1 MRKFLTGLLAAGCVA
16 AAVTGCSGS
25 GSAKETSA
33 PETTTEAAAETKE
46 ETKEETKAAE
56 AEAEKETAAE
66 TKAAAGK
73 TEELLADVEARM
85 NEALGELPESG
96 KGEKIG
102 VLISSTSNEFWGTM
116 KTRYEE
122 AGKELGVEVEVFEAD
137 AEDDTQGQLDAL
149 NTMVT
154 MDFDV
159 IILSPIDG
167 TNLIPG
173 IVAANEA
180 EIPVI
185 NLGPGVDMEALSD
198 AGGHLDGK
206 ITVNFE
212 EQGSTVAND
221 MIARMEDGGKVAIL
235 SGLEGAGQSVGRTNG
250 AKAVFEGAEGVELA
264 AVQACDWDT
273 EKAYEATKDILTA
286 NPDLKGIFACN
297 DNMALAAVQAL
308 QEMGNEDV
316 MVYGVDYT
324 SDAKAA
330 IQEGTMMGS
339 MTYSS
344 AIYTKAA
351 EEMAMLIAQG
361 KTFEEPVYL
370 PLTLVTQDNVA
381 DFEGWK

>member
-1 MRKFLTGLLAAGCVA
+1 MRKFLTVLLTAGYI
-16 AAVTGCSGS
+16 AAVLTGCSGS
-25 GSAKETSA
+25 DGAKETSA
-33 PETTTEAAAETKE
+33 TETTVAAEMQT
-46 ETKEETKAAE
+46 ETEPV
-56 AEAEKETAAE
+56 KETTAASE
-66 TKAAAGK
+66 SESADKAGQ
-73 TEELLADVEARM
+73 LLADVEKRM
-85 NEALGELPESG
+85 NEALGELPKSG
-96 KGEKIG
+96 QGEKIG
-102 VLISSTSNEFWGTM
+102 VLISSTSDEFWGTM

-122 AGKELGVEVEVFEAD
+122 AAKELGIEVTVFEAD

-154 MDFDV
+154 MDFDA

-173 IVAANEA
+173 IVAANNA

-185 NLGPGVDMEALSD
+185 NLGPGVDTEALAD

-221 MIARMEDGGKVAIL
+221 MISRMKDGGEVAIL
-235 SGLEGAGQSVGRTNG
+235 AGLEGAGQSVGRTNG
-250 AKAVFEGAEGVELA
+250 AKAVFESTNGVKLVA
-264 AVQACDWDT
+264 AQACDWDT
-273 EKAYEATKDILTA
+273 AKAYEATRDLLTA
-286 NPDLKGIFACN
+286 HPDLKGIFSCN

-316 MVYGVDYT
+316 LVYGVDYT
-324 SDAKAA
+324 TNAKKA
-330 IQEGTMMGS
+330 IEDGTMMGS

-351 EEMAMLIAQG
+351 EEMAMLIVQG
-361 KTFEEPVYL
+361 KTFDEPVYL

>member
-1 MRKFLTGLLAAGCVA
+1 MRKFLTVLLTAGYI
-16 AAVTGCSGS
+16 AAVLTGCSGS
-25 GSAKETSA
+25 DGAKETSA
-33 PETTTEAAAETKE
+33 TETTVAAEMQT
-46 ETKEETKAAE
+46 ETEPV
-56 AEAEKETAAE
+56 KETTAASE
-66 TKAAAGK
+66 SESADKAGQ
-73 TEELLADVEARM
+73 LLADVEKRM
-85 NEALGELPESG
+85 NEALGELPKSG
-96 KGEKIG
+96 QGEKIG

-122 AGKELGVEVEVFEAD
+122 AAKELGIEVTVFEAD

-154 MDFDV
+154 MDFDA

-173 IVAANEA
+173 IVAANNA

-185 NLGPGVDMEALSD
+185 NLGPGVDTEALAD

-221 MIARMEDGGKVAIL
+221 MISRMKDGGEVAIL
-235 SGLEGAGQSVGRTNG
+235 AGLEGAGQSVGRTNG
-250 AKAVFEGAEGVELA
+250 AKAVFESTNGVKLVA
-264 AVQACDWDT
+264 AQACDWDT
-273 EKAYEATKDILTA
+273 AKAYEATRDLLTA
-286 NPDLKGIFACN
+286 HPDLKGIFSCN

-308 QEMGNEDV
+308 QEMGNENV
-316 MVYGVDYT
+316 SVNGVDYT
-324 SDAKAA
+324 TNAKKA
-330 IQEGTMMGS
+330 IEDGTMMGS

-351 EEMAMLIAQG
+351 EEMAMLIVQG
-361 KTFEEPVYL
+361 KTFDEPVYL

>member
-1 MRKFLTGLLAAGCVA
+1 MRKFLTVLLTAGYI
-16 AAVTGCSGS
+16 AAVLTGCSGS
-25 GSAKETSA
+25 DGAKETSA
-33 PETTTEAAAETKE
+33 TETTVAAEMQT
-46 ETKEETKAAE
+46 ETEPV
-56 AEAEKETAAE
+56 KETTAASE
-66 TKAAAGK
+66 SESADKAGQ
-73 TEELLADVEARM
+73 LLADVEKRM
-85 NEALGELPESG
+85 NEALGELPKSG
-96 KGEKIG
+96 QGEKIG

-122 AGKELGVEVEVFEAD
+122 AAKELGIEVTVFEAD

-154 MDFDV
+154 MDFDA

-173 IVAANEA
+173 IVAANNA

-185 NLGPGVDMEALSD
+185 NLGPGVDTEALAD

-221 MIARMEDGGKVAIL
+221 MISRMKDGGEVAIL
-235 SGLEGAGQSVGRTNG
+235 AGLEGAGQSVGRTHG
-250 AKAVFEGAEGVELA
+250 AKAVFESTNGVKLVA
-264 AVQACDWDT
+264 AQACDWDT
-273 EKAYEATKDILTA
+273 AKAYEATRDLLTA
-286 NPDLKGIFACN
+286 HPDLKGIFSCN

-316 MVYGVDYT
+316 LVYGVDYT
-324 SDAKAA
+324 TNAKKA
-330 IQEGTMMGS
+330 IEDGTMMGS

-351 EEMAMLIAQG
+351 EEMAMLIVQG
-361 KTFEEPVYL
+361 KTFDEPVYL

>member
-1 MRKFLTGLLAAGCVA
+1 MKKRILSVLLAVSCMAMVMAGCGGKEDAPEAETAGREETAEEATDGEDETDAQEEESGA
-16 AAVTGCSGS
+16 AAMIAGV
-25 GSAKETSA
+25 
-33 PETTTEAAAETKE
+33 E
-46 ETKEETKAAE
+46 EQ
-56 AEAEKETAAE
+56 
-66 TKAAAGK
+66 
-73 TEELLADVEARM
+73 M
-85 NEALGELPESG
+85 NQALGELPETG

-102 VLISSTSNEFWGTM
+102 ILISSTSNEFWGTM

-122 AGKELGVEVEVFEAD
+122 AAEELGIEVEVFEAS

-149 NTMVT
+149 NTMIP
-154 MDFDV
+154 MGFDA

-173 IVAANEA
+173 IVAANE
-180 EIPVI
+180 EGIPVI
-185 NLGPGVDMEALSD
+185 NLGPGVDMDALAD
-198 AGGHLDGK
+198 ANGHLDGK

-221 MIARMEDGGKVAIL
+221 MISRMPDGGKVAIL
-235 SGLEGAGQSVGRTNG
+235 AGLEGAGQSVGRTNG
-250 AKAVFEGAEGVELA
+250 ATKVFEETEGIELVA
-264 AVQACDWDT
+264 TQACDWDT

-286 NPDLKGIFACN
+286 HPELKGIFACN
-297 DNMALAAVQAL
+297 DNMALAAVRAL
-308 QEMGNEDV
+308 QEMENKDV

-330 IQEGTMMGS
+330 IEEGTLMGS

-344 AIYTKAA
+344 SVYTKAA
-351 EEMAMLIAQG
+351 EEMAMLIVQG

-370 PLTLVTQDNVA
+370 PLTLVNQDNVS

>member
-1 MRKFLTGLLAAGCVA
+1 MRKFLSVLLTAGYI
-16 AAVTGCSGS
+16 AAVLTGCSGS
-25 GSAKETSA
+25 DGAKETSA
-33 PETTTEAAAETKE
+33 TETTVAAEMQT
-46 ETKEETKAAE
+46 ETEPV
-56 AEAEKETAAE
+56 KETTAASE
-66 TKAAAGK
+66 SESESADKAGQ
-73 TEELLADVEARM
+73 LLADVEKRM
-85 NEALGELPESG
+85 NEALGELPKSG
-96 KGEKIG
+96 QGEKIG

-122 AGKELGVEVEVFEAD
+122 AAKELGIEVTVFEAD

-154 MDFDV
+154 MDFDA

-173 IVAANEA
+173 IVAANNA

-185 NLGPGVDMEALSD
+185 NLGPGVDTEALAD

-221 MIARMEDGGKVAIL
+221 MISRMKDGGEVAIL
-235 SGLEGAGQSVGRTNG
+235 AGLEGAGQSVGRTNG
-250 AKAVFEGAEGVELA
+250 AKAVFESTNGVKLVA
-264 AVQACDWDT
+264 AQACDWDT
-273 EKAYEATKDILTA
+273 AKAYEATRDLLTA
-286 NPDLKGIFACN
+286 HPDLKGIFSCN

-316 MVYGVDYT
+316 LVYGVDYT
-324 SDAKAA
+324 TNAKKA
-330 IQEGTMMGS
+330 IEDGTMMGS

-351 EEMAMLIAQG
+351 EEMAMLIVQG
-361 KTFEEPVYL
+361 KTFDEPVYL

-381 DFEGWK
+381 DFEDWK

>member
-1 MRKFLTGLLAAGCVA
+1 MRKFLTVLFTAGYI
-16 AAVTGCSGS
+16 AAVLTGCSGS
-25 GSAKETSA
+25 DGAKETSA
-33 PETTTEAAAETKE
+33 TETTVAAEMQT
-46 ETKEETKAAE
+46 ETEPV
-56 AEAEKETAAE
+56 KETTAASE
-66 TKAAAGK
+66 SESADKAGQ
-73 TEELLADVEARM
+73 LLADVEKRM
-85 NEALGELPESG
+85 NEALGELPKSG
-96 KGEKIG
+96 QGEKIG

-122 AGKELGVEVEVFEAD
+122 AAKELGIEVTVFEAD

-154 MDFDV
+154 MDFDA

-173 IVAANEA
+173 IVAANNA

-185 NLGPGVDMEALSD
+185 NLGPGVDTEALAD

-221 MIARMEDGGKVAIL
+221 MISRMKDGGEVAIL
-235 SGLEGAGQSVGRTNG
+235 AGLEGAGQSVGRTNG
-250 AKAVFEGAEGVELA
+250 AKAVFESTNGVKLVA
-264 AVQACDWDT
+264 AQACDWDT
-273 EKAYEATKDILTA
+273 AKAYEATRDLLTA
-286 NPDLKGIFACN
+286 HPDLKGIFSCN

-316 MVYGVDYT
+316 LVYGVDYT
-324 SDAKAA
+324 TNAKKA
-330 IQEGTMMGS
+330 IEDGTMMGS

-351 EEMAMLIAQG
+351 EEMAMLIVQG
-361 KTFEEPVYL
+361 KTFDEPVYL

>member
-1 MRKFLTGLLAAGCVA
+1 MRKCFTGLLAAGCI
-16 AAVTGCSGS
+16 AAVLTGCGSSDSG
-25 GSAKETSA
+25 KETSA
-33 PETTTEAAAETKE
+33 PETTAAAEKTTEAETSKETEAA
-46 ETKEETKAAE
+46 E
-56 AEAEKETAAE
+56 ASS
-66 TKAAAGK
+66 GK
-73 TEELLADVEARM
+73 VDQLLADVETRM
-85 NEALGELPESG
+85 SEALGELPESG
-96 KGEKIG
+96 QGEKIG

-122 AGKELGVEVEVFEAD
+122 AAKDLGIEVEVFEAD

-154 MDFDV
+154 MDFDA

-185 NLGPGVDMEALSD
+185 NLGPGVDGEALAD

-221 MIARMEDGGKVAIL
+221 MIARMEYGGKVAIL

-250 AKAVFEGAEGVELA
+250 AKAVFESTEGIELA

-286 NPDLKGIFACN
+286 NPDLEGIFACN

-330 IQEGTMMGS
+330 IEEGTMMGS

-351 EEMAMLIAQG
+351 EEMAMLISQG

>member
-1 MRKFLTGLLAAGCVA
+1 MRKFLTVLLTAGYI
-16 AAVTGCSGS
+16 AAVLTGCSGS
-25 GSAKETSA
+25 DGAKETSA
-33 PETTTEAAAETKE
+33 TETTVAAEMQT
-46 ETKEETKAAE
+46 ETEPV
-56 AEAEKETAAE
+56 KETTAASE
-66 TKAAAGK
+66 SESADKAGQ
-73 TEELLADVEARM
+73 LLADVEKRM
-85 NEALGELPESG
+85 NEALGELPKSG
-96 KGEKIG
+96 QGEKIG

-122 AGKELGVEVEVFEAD
+122 AAKELGIEVTVFEAD

-154 MDFDV
+154 MDFDA

-173 IVAANEA
+173 IVAANNA

-185 NLGPGVDMEALSD
+185 NLGPGVDTEALAD

-221 MIARMEDGGKVAIL
+221 MISRMKDGGEVAIL
-235 SGLEGAGQSVGRTNG
+235 AGLEGAGQSVGRTNG
-250 AKAVFEGAEGVELA
+250 AKAVFESTNGVKLVA
-264 AVQACDWDT
+264 ARACDWDT
-273 EKAYEATKDILTA
+273 AKAYEATRDLLTA
-286 NPDLKGIFACN
+286 HPDLKGIFSCN

-316 MVYGVDYT
+316 LVYGVDYT
-324 SDAKAA
+324 TNAKKA
-330 IQEGTMMGS
+330 IEDGTMMGS

-351 EEMAMLIAQG
+351 EEMAMLIVQG
-361 KTFEEPVYL
+361 KTFDEPVYL

>member
-1 MRKFLTGLLAAGCVA
+1 MKKRILAVLLAVSCTAMLMMGC
-16 AAVTGCSGS
+16 GS
-25 GSAKETSA
+25 KEE
-33 PETTTEAAAETKE
+33 PKEEQKE
-46 ETKEETKAAE
+46 ETTEETTEEE
-56 AEAEKETAAE
+56 AEESKVEDI
-66 TKAAAGK
+66 
-73 TEELLADVEARM
+73 LADVESKM

-102 VLISSTSNEFWGTM
+102 ILISSTKNEFWGTM

-122 AGKELGVEVEVFEAD
+122 AAEELGIEVEIFEAS

-149 NTMVT
+149 NTMIP
-154 MDFDV
+154 MEFDA

-173 IVAANEA
+173 IVAANNA
-180 EIPVI
+180 NIPVI
-185 NLGPGVDMEALSD
+185 NLGPGVDTEALAD

-221 MIARMEDGGKVAIL
+221 MISRMKDGGEVAIL
-235 SGLEGAGQSVGRTNG
+235 AGLEGAGQSVGRTNG
-250 AKAVFEGAEGVELA
+250 AAKVFEETEGVELVA
-264 AVQACDWDT
+264 TQACDW
-273 EKAYEATKDILTA
+273 KADLAYDATKDIVTA
-286 NPDLKGIFACN
+286 HPDLKGIFACN
-297 DNMALAAVQAL
+297 DTMALAAVQAL
-308 QEMGNEDV
+308 QEMGNDDV

-330 IQEGTMMGS
+330 IEEGTMMGS

-344 AIYTKAA
+344 TIYTKAA
-351 EEMAMLIAQG
+351 EEMAMLMVQG

-370 PLTLVTQDNVA
+370 PLTLVNQDNVA
-381 DFEGWK
+381 DFEGWR

>member
-1 MRKFLTGLLAAGCVA
+1 MRKFLTVLLTAGYI
-16 AAVTGCSGS
+16 AAVLTGCSGS
-25 GSAKETSA
+25 VGAKETSA
-33 PETTTEAAAETKE
+33 TETTVAAEMQT
-46 ETKEETKAAE
+46 ETEPV
-56 AEAEKETAAE
+56 KETTAASE
-66 TKAAAGK
+66 SESADKAGQ
-73 TEELLADVEARM
+73 LLADVEKRM
-85 NEALGELPESG
+85 NEALGELPKSG
-96 KGEKIG
+96 QGEKIG

-122 AGKELGVEVEVFEAD
+122 AAKELGIEVTVFEAD

-154 MDFDV
+154 MDFDA

-173 IVAANEA
+173 IVAANNA

-185 NLGPGVDMEALSD
+185 NLGPGVDTEALAD

-221 MIARMEDGGKVAIL
+221 MISRMKDGGEVAIL
-235 SGLEGAGQSVGRTNG
+235 AGLEGAGQSVGRTNG
-250 AKAVFEGAEGVELA
+250 AKAVFESTNGVKLVA
-264 AVQACDWDT
+264 AQACDWDT
-273 EKAYEATKDILTA
+273 AKAYEATRDLLTA
-286 NPDLKGIFACN
+286 HPDLKGIFSCN

-316 MVYGVDYT
+316 LVYGVDYT
-324 SDAKAA
+324 TNAKKA
-330 IQEGTMMGS
+330 IEDGTMMGS

-351 EEMAMLIAQG
+351 EEMAMLIVQG
-361 KTFEEPVYL
+361 KTFDEPVYL

>member
-1 MRKFLTGLLAAGCVA
+1 MRKFLTVLLTAGYI
-16 AAVTGCSGS
+16 AAVLTGCSGS
-25 GSAKETSA
+25 DGAKETSA
-33 PETTTEAAAETKE
+33 TETTVAAEMQT
-46 ETKEETKAAE
+46 ETEPV
-56 AEAEKETAAE
+56 KETTAASE
-66 TKAAAGK
+66 SESADKAGQ
-73 TEELLADVEARM
+73 LLADVEKRM
-85 NEALGELPESG
+85 NEALGELPKSG
-96 KGEKIG
+96 QGEKIG

-122 AGKELGVEVEVFEAD
+122 AAKELGIEVTVFEAD

-154 MDFDV
+154 MDFDA

-173 IVAANEA
+173 IVAANNA
-180 EIPVI
+180 ESPVI
-185 NLGPGVDMEALSD
+185 NLGPGVDTEALAD

-221 MIARMEDGGKVAIL
+221 MISRMKDGGEVAIL
-235 SGLEGAGQSVGRTNG
+235 AGLEGAGQSVGRTNG
-250 AKAVFEGAEGVELA
+250 AKAVFESTNGVKLVA
-264 AVQACDWDT
+264 AQACDWDT
-273 EKAYEATKDILTA
+273 AKAYEATRDLLTA
-286 NPDLKGIFACN
+286 HPDLKGIFSCN

-316 MVYGVDYT
+316 LVYGVDYT
-324 SDAKAA
+324 TNAKKA
-330 IQEGTMMGS
+330 IEDGTMMGS

-351 EEMAMLIAQG
+351 EEMAMLIVQG
-361 KTFEEPVYL
+361 KTFDEPVYL

>member
-1 MRKFLTGLLAAGCVA
+1 MRKFLTVLLTAGYI
-16 AAVTGCSGS
+16 AAVLTGCSGS
-25 GSAKETSA
+25 DGAKETSA
-33 PETTTEAAAETKE
+33 TETTVAAEMQT
-46 ETKEETKAAE
+46 ETEPV
-56 AEAEKETAAE
+56 KETTAASE
-66 TKAAAGK
+66 SESADKAGQ
-73 TEELLADVEARM
+73 LLADVEKRM
-85 NEALGELPESG
+85 NEALGELPKSG
-96 KGEKIG
+96 QGEKIG

-122 AGKELGVEVEVFEAD
+122 AAKELGIEVTVFEAD

-154 MDFDV
+154 MDFDA

-173 IVAANEA
+173 IVAANNA

-185 NLGPGVDMEALSD
+185 NLGPGVDTEALAD

-221 MIARMEDGGKVAIL
+221 MISRMKDGGEVAIL
-235 SGLEGAGQSVGRTNG
+235 AGLEGAGQSVGRTNG
-250 AKAVFEGAEGVELA
+250 AKAVFESTNGVKLVA
-264 AVQACDWDT
+264 AQACDWDT
-273 EKAYEATKDILTA
+273 AKAYEATRDLLTA
-286 NPDLKGIFACN
+286 HPDLKGIFSCN

-316 MVYGVDYT
+316 LVYGVDYT
-324 SDAKAA
+324 TNAKKA
-330 IQEGTMMGS
+330 IEDGTMMGS

-351 EEMAMLIAQG
+351 EEMAMLIVQG
-361 KTFEEPVYL
+361 KTFDEPVYL

>member
-1 MRKFLTGLLAAGCVA
+1 MRKWFKGLLAAGCMA
-16 AAVTGCSGS
+16 AALTGCSGS
-25 GSAKETSA
+25 ESAKETSA
-33 PETTTEAAAETKE
+33 PETTAA
-46 ETKEETKAAE
+46 
-56 AEAEKETAAE
+56 AEKETQ
-66 TKAAAGK
+66 TKALEETEANEKDAASGK
-73 TEELLADVEARM
+73 VDQLLADVETRM
-85 NEALGELPESG
+85 SKALGELPESG
-96 KGEKIG
+96 QGEKIG

-122 AGKELGVEVEVFEAD
+122 EAKELGVEVQVFEAD

-154 MDFDV
+154 MDFDA

-180 EIPVI
+180 DIPVI
-185 NLGPGVDMEALSD
+185 NLGPGVDGEALAD

-206 ITVNFE
+206 ITVNFQ

-250 AKAVFEGAEGVELA
+250 AKDVFESTEGIELA

-273 EKAYEATKDILTA
+273 EKAYEAAKDILTA

-308 QEMGNEDV
+308 QEMGSEDV

>member
-1 MRKFLTGLLAAGCVA
+1 MKKRILAVFLSVSCM
-16 AAVTGCSGS
+16 AVMMTGCG
-25 GSAKETSA
+25 GKADE
-33 PETTTEAAAETKE
+33 PKE
-46 ETKEETKAAE
+46 ETKEE
-56 AEAEKETAAE
+56 ETAGEEE
-66 TKAAAGK
+66 TASKVDDI
-73 TEELLADVEARM
+73 LADVEAQM
-85 NEALGELPESG
+85 NQALGELPETG

-102 VLISSTSNEFWGTM
+102 ILISSTSNEFWGTM

-122 AGKELGVEVEVFEAD
+122 AEDELGIKVEVFEAS

-149 NTMVT
+149 NTMIP
-154 MDFDV
+154 MGFDA

-173 IVAANEA
+173 IVAANE
-180 EIPVI
+180 EGIPVI
-185 NLGPGVDMEALSD
+185 NLGPGVDLDALAD

-221 MIARMEDGGKVAIL
+221 MISRMPDGGKVAIL

-250 AKAVFEGAEGVELA
+250 AKKVFEETEGIEL
-264 AVQACDWDT
+264 VPPQACDWDT
-273 EKAYEATKDILTA
+273 EKAYEAAKDILTA
-286 NPDLKGIFACN
+286 NADLKGIFACN
-297 DNMALAAVQAL
+297 DNMALAAVRAL

-330 IQEGTMMGS
+330 IEEGTMMGS

-344 AIYTKAA
+344 TIYTKAA
-351 EEMAMLIAQG
+351 EEMAMLIVQG
-361 KTFEEPVYL
+361 KTFDEPVYL
-370 PLTLVTQDNVA
+370 PLTLVNQDNVA
-381 DFEGWK
+381 DFEGWR

>member
-1 MRKFLTGLLAAGCVA
+1 MRKWFKGLLAAGCMA
-16 AAVTGCSGS
+16 AALTGCSGS
-25 GSAKETSA
+25 ESAKETSA
-33 PETTTEAAAETKE
+33 PETTAA
-46 ETKEETKAAE
+46 
-56 AEAEKETAAE
+56 AEKETQ
-66 TKAAAGK
+66 TKALEETEANEKDAASGK
-73 TEELLADVEARM
+73 VDQLLADVETRM
-85 NEALGELPESG
+85 SKALGELPESG
-96 KGEKIG
+96 QGEKIG

-122 AGKELGVEVEVFEAD
+122 AAKELGVEVQVFEAD

-154 MDFDV
+154 MDFDA

-180 EIPVI
+180 DIPVI
-185 NLGPGVDMEALSD
+185 NLGPGVDGEALAD

-206 ITVNFE
+206 ITVNFQ

-250 AKAVFEGAEGVELA
+250 AKDVFESTEGIELA

-273 EKAYEATKDILTA
+273 EKAYEAAKDILTA

-308 QEMGNEDV
+308 QEMGSEDV

>member
-1 MRKFLTGLLAAGCVA
+1 MRKFLTVLLTAGYI
-16 AAVTGCSGS
+16 AAVLTGCSGS
-25 GSAKETSA
+25 DGAKETSA
-33 PETTTEAAAETKE
+33 TETTVAAEMQT
-46 ETKEETKAAE
+46 ETEPV
-56 AEAEKETAAE
+56 KETTAASE
-66 TKAAAGK
+66 SESADKAGQ
-73 TEELLADVEARM
+73 LLADVEKRM
-85 NEALGELPESG
+85 NEALGELPKSG
-96 KGEKIG
+96 QGEKIG
-102 VLISSTSNEFWGTM
+102 VLVSSTSNEFWGTM

-122 AGKELGVEVEVFEAD
+122 AAKELGIEVTVFEAD

-154 MDFDV
+154 MDFDA

-173 IVAANEA
+173 IVAANNA

-185 NLGPGVDMEALSD
+185 NLGPGVDTEALAD

-221 MIARMEDGGKVAIL
+221 MISRMKDGGEVAIL
-235 SGLEGAGQSVGRTNG
+235 AGLEGAGQSVGRTNG
-250 AKAVFEGAEGVELA
+250 AKAVFESTNGVKLVA
-264 AVQACDWDT
+264 AQACDWDT
-273 EKAYEATKDILTA
+273 AKAYEATRDLLTA
-286 NPDLKGIFACN
+286 HPDLKGIFSCN

-316 MVYGVDYT
+316 LVYGVDYT
-324 SDAKAA
+324 TNAKKA
-330 IQEGTMMGS
+330 IEDGTMMGS

-351 EEMAMLIAQG
+351 EEMAMLIVQG
-361 KTFEEPVYL
+361 KTFDEPVYL

>member
-1 MRKFLTGLLAAGCVA
+1 MRKFFAGLLAAGCI
-16 AAVTGCSGS
+16 AAVLTGCSGS
-25 GSAKETSA
+25 DSATETSA
-33 PETTTEAAAETKE
+33 QETTAAAETQTETEPVKGTETAE
-46 ETKEETKAAE
+46 ETESADKADQ
-56 AEAEKETAAE
+56 
-66 TKAAAGK
+66 
-73 TEELLADVEARM
+73 LLSDVEKRM
-85 NEALGELPESG
+85 NEALGELPKSG
-96 KGEKIG
+96 QGEKIG

-122 AGKELGVEVEVFEAD
+122 AAEELGIEVTVFEAD

-154 MDFDV
+154 MDFDA

-173 IVAANEA
+173 IVAANNA

-185 NLGPGVDMEALSD
+185 NLGPGVDTEALAD

-221 MIARMEDGGKVAIL
+221 MISRMEDGGEVAIL
-235 SGLEGAGQSVGRTNG
+235 AGLEGAGQSVGRTNG
-250 AKAVFEGAEGVELA
+250 AKTVFENTEGIELVA
-264 AVQACDWDT
+264 TQACDWDT
-273 EKAYEATKDILTA
+273 AKAYEATKDILTA
-286 NPDLKGIFACN
+286 HPDLKGIFSCN

-308 QEMGNEDV
+308 QEMGNENV

-324 SDAKAA
+324 TNAKAA
-330 IQEGTMMGS
+330 IEDGTMMGS

-351 EEMAMLIAQG
+351 EEMAMLIVQG
-361 KTFEEPVYL
+361 KTFDEPVYL
-370 PLTLVTQDNVA
+370 PLTLVTQDNVG

>member
-1 MRKFLTGLLAAGCVA
+1 MMRKCFTGLLAAGCI
-16 AAVTGCSGS
+16 AAVLTGCGSSDSG
-25 GSAKETSA
+25 KETSA
-33 PETTTEAAAETKE
+33 PETTAAAEKTTETETSKETEAA
-46 ETKEETKAAE
+46 E
-56 AEAEKETAAE
+56 ASS
-66 TKAAAGK
+66 GK
-73 TEELLADVEARM
+73 VDQLLADVETRM
-85 NEALGELPESG
+85 SEALGELPESG
-96 KGEKIG
+96 QGEKIG

-122 AGKELGVEVEVFEAD
+122 AAKDLGIEVEVFEAD

-154 MDFDV
+154 MDFDA

-185 NLGPGVDMEALSD
+185 NLGPGVDGEALAD

-250 AKAVFEGAEGVELA
+250 AKAVFESTEGIELA

-286 NPDLKGIFACN
+286 NPDLEGIFACN

-330 IQEGTMMGS
+330 IEEGTMMGS

-381 DFEGWK
+381 DFKGWK

>member
-1 MRKFLTGLLAAGCVA
+1 MRKFLTVLLTAGYI
-16 AAVTGCSGS
+16 AAVLTGCSGS
-25 GSAKETSA
+25 DGAKETSA
-33 PETTTEAAAETKE
+33 TETTVAAEMQT
-46 ETKEETKAAE
+46 ETEPV
-56 AEAEKETAAE
+56 KETTAASE
-66 TKAAAGK
+66 SESADKAGQ
-73 TEELLADVEARM
+73 LLADVEKRM
-85 NEALGELPESG
+85 NEALGELPKSG
-96 KGEKIG
+96 QGEKIG
-102 VLISSTSNEFWGTM
+102 VLVSSTSNEFWGTM

-122 AGKELGVEVEVFEAD
+122 AAKELGIEVTVFEAD

-154 MDFDV
+154 MDFDA

-173 IVAANEA
+173 IVAANNA

-185 NLGPGVDMEALSD
+185 NLGPGVDTEALAD

-221 MIARMEDGGKVAIL
+221 MISRMKDGGEVAIL
-235 SGLEGAGQSVGRTNG
+235 AGLEGAGQSVGRTNG
-250 AKAVFEGAEGVELA
+250 AKAVFESTNGVKLVA
-264 AVQACDWDT
+264 AQACDWDT
-273 EKAYEATKDILTA
+273 AKAYEATRDLLTA
-286 NPDLKGIFACN
+286 HPDLKGIFSCN

-316 MVYGVDYT
+316 LVYGVDYT
-324 SDAKAA
+324 TNAKKA
-330 IQEGTMMGS
+330 IEDGTMMGS

-351 EEMAMLIAQG
+351 EEMAMLIVQG
-361 KTFEEPVYL
+361 KTFDEPVYL
-370 PLTLVTQDNVA
+370 PLILVTQDNVA

>member
-1 MRKFLTGLLAAGCVA
+1 MKKRILAVFLTVSCTAMLMMGCGGKDSDAEAGKEDT
-16 AAVTGCSGS
+16 VTEEG
-25 GSAKETSA
+25 AKEDTTSKVDDIL
-33 PETTTEAAAETKE
+33 AE
-46 ETKEETKAAE
+46 
-56 AEAEKETAAE
+56 
-66 TKAAAGK
+66 
-73 TEELLADVEARM
+73 VESQM
-85 NEALGELPESG
+85 NEALGELPETG

-102 VLISSTSNEFWGTM
+102 ILISSTANEFWGTM

-122 AGKELGVEVEVFEAD
+122 AAKELGIEVQVFEAS

-149 NTMVT
+149 NTMIP
-154 MDFDV
+154 MGFDA

-173 IVAANEA
+173 IVAANDA
-180 EIPVI
+180 GILVI
-185 NLGPGVDMEALSD
+185 NLGPGVDTDALAD

-221 MIARMEDGGKVAIL
+221 MVSRMKDGGEVAIL
-235 SGLEGAGQSVGRTNG
+235 AGLEGAGQSVGRTNG
-250 AKAVFEGAEGVELA
+250 ATKVFEETDGVELVA
-264 AVQACDWDT
+264 TQACDWDT

-286 NPDLKGIFACN
+286 HPDLKGIFACN

-330 IQEGTMMGS
+330 IQDGTMMGS

-344 AIYTKAA
+344 TIYTKAA
-351 EEMAMLIAQG
+351 EEMAMLMVQG
-361 KTFEEPVYL
+361 KTFDKPVYL
-370 PLTLVTQDNVA
+370 PLTLVNQDNVA
-381 DFEGWK
+381 DFEGWR

>member
-1 MRKFLTGLLAAGCVA
+1 MRKFLTVLLTAGYI
-16 AAVTGCSGS
+16 AAVLTGCSGS
-25 GSAKETSA
+25 DGAKETSA
-33 PETTTEAAAETKE
+33 TETTVAAEMQT
-46 ETKEETKAAE
+46 ETEPV
-56 AEAEKETAAE
+56 KETTAASE
-66 TKAAAGK
+66 SESADKAGQ
-73 TEELLADVEARM
+73 LLADVEKRM
-85 NEALGELPESG
+85 NEALGELPKSG
-96 KGEKIG
+96 QGEKIG
-102 VLISSTSNEFWGTM
+102 VLVSSTSNEFWGTM

-122 AGKELGVEVEVFEAD
+122 AAKELGIEVTVFEAD

-154 MDFDV
+154 MDFDA

-173 IVAANEA
+173 IVAANNA

-185 NLGPGVDMEALSD
+185 NLGPGVDTEALAD

-221 MIARMEDGGKVAIL
+221 MISRMKDGGEVAIL
-235 SGLEGAGQSVGRTNG
+235 AGLEGAGQRVGRTNG
-250 AKAVFEGAEGVELA
+250 AKAVFESTNGVKLVA
-264 AVQACDWDT
+264 AQACDWDT
-273 EKAYEATKDILTA
+273 AKAYEATRDLLTA
-286 NPDLKGIFACN
+286 HPDLKGIFSCN

-316 MVYGVDYT
+316 LVYGVDYT
-324 SDAKAA
+324 TNAKKA
-330 IQEGTMMGS
+330 IEDGTMMGS

-351 EEMAMLIAQG
+351 EEMAMLIVQG
-361 KTFEEPVYL
+361 KTFDEPVYL

>member
-1 MRKFLTGLLAAGCVA
+1 MRKFLSVLLTAGYI
-16 AAVTGCSGS
+16 AAVLTGCSGS
-25 GSAKETSA
+25 DGAKETSA
-33 PETTTEAAAETKE
+33 TETTVAAEMQT
-46 ETKEETKAAE
+46 ETEPV
-56 AEAEKETAAE
+56 KETTAASE
-66 TKAAAGK
+66 SESADKAGQ
-73 TEELLADVEARM
+73 LLADVEKRM
-85 NEALGELPESG
+85 NEALGELPKSG
-96 KGEKIG
+96 QGEKIG

-122 AGKELGVEVEVFEAD
+122 AAKELGIEVTVFEAD

-154 MDFDV
+154 MDFDA

-173 IVAANEA
+173 IVAANNA

-185 NLGPGVDMEALSD
+185 NLGPGVDTEALAD

-221 MIARMEDGGKVAIL
+221 MISRMKDGGEVAIL
-235 SGLEGAGQSVGRTNG
+235 AGLEGAGQSVGRTNG
-250 AKAVFEGAEGVELA
+250 AKAVFESTNGVKLVA
-264 AVQACDWDT
+264 AQACDWDT
-273 EKAYEATKDILTA
+273 AKAYEATRDLLTA
-286 NPDLKGIFACN
+286 HPDLKGIFSCN

-316 MVYGVDYT
+316 LVYGVDYT
-324 SDAKAA
+324 TNAKKA
-330 IQEGTMMGS
+330 IEDGTMMGS

-351 EEMAMLIAQG
+351 EEMAMLIVQG
-361 KTFEEPVYL
+361 KTFDEPVYL